1 MKVIVIDHQFSRT
14 EIAVADKDVVET
26 ANILEAS
33 TTVKSFYVDGMNV
46 LNQQEKYGAGGF
58 TKWSSPIQQ

>member
-1 MKVIVIDHQFSRT
+1 MKVIIINHQFGRT

-33 TTVKSFYVDGMNV
+33 TTVKNFYVDRMNV

-58 TKWSSPIQQ
+58 IKWFSPIQQ